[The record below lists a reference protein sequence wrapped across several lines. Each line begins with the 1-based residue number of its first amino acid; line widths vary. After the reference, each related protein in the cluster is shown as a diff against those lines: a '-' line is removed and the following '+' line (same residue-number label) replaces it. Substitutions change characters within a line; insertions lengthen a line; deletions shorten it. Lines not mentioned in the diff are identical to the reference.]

1 MTSSTMPQP
10 GVPQPETPQ
19 PEAIST
25 GRVEKVR
32 KERSQ
37 PTLWAVATLF
47 FVMGAAA
54 ATATIWQLHKLYIA
68 TVAPPISVEGVVKAQ
83 YAYDKVDALN
93 PPPVGYYIEGTSIGR
108 VYLSGQPLQSHVGE
122 AVVAT
127 GTVSG
132 ICGEKSI
139 PCYPK
144 LELRE
149 LGYPAAE

>member
-10 GVPQPETPQ
+10 GAPQ

-25 GRVEKVR
+25 GAVRRIR

-47 FVMGAAA
+47 FLMGIAAS
-54 ATATIWQLHKLYIA
+54 TLTIWQLHKLYRA
-68 TVAPPISVEGVVKAQ
+68 TIAPPISVEGVVKAQ
-83 YAYDKVDALN
+83 YEYDEVDILN
-93 PPPVGYYIEGTSIGR
+93 PPPVGYYIESSNMGR
-108 VYLSGQPLQSHVGE
+108 VYLSGQPLQSYVGE

-132 ICGEKSI
+132 VCGEKSI
-139 PCYPK
+139 PCFP
-144 LELRE
+144 LIELRD
-149 LGYPAAE
+149 LDYPDAAE